1 MGVSCAPALTR
12 CVVDF
17 WQEQG
22 RTVAL
27 NKPYRGGA
35 ITRRYGRPAEG
46 LHAIQLELNRGLYM
60 DEVACAPNDGFAE
73 LAETCSALVE
83 RLVGFRPQ

>member
-1 MGVSCAPALTR
+1 MSIK